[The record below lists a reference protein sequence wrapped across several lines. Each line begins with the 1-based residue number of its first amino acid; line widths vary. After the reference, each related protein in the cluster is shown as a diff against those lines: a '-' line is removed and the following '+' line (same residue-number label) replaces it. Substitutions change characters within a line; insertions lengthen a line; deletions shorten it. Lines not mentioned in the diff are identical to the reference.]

1 MAGKLAS
8 PVGVNAI
15 RPGPLVFIEDR
26 LSGDRFLAD
35 TGAAYSILP
44 GPASA
49 AGPRASTV
57 NGSRIATGGERKR
70 TVAFRDS
77 TGKQHS
83 FTFNFLVAVVEG
95 PILGN
100 DFFRHF
106 DFDVLPAAASIR
118 RGDGVL
124 FPGTLALSLS
134 HPVVAAVPGDIQPIL
149 CSFSDV
155 CSLDKAMPSPAVGV
169 QHVLST
175 TGPPVTSRF
184 RRLDQDKFKA
194 AKEIFSSWERDGV
207 IRRSS
212 SQWSSPLHMVRKKD
226 GSWRPCGDFRRL
238 NLVTTADKY
247 PVPNLADFSHHLED
261 CTIFSKLDLKNGY
274 LQVPLAAEAI
284 PKTALITPFGL
295 WEFLRM
301 PFGLKNAGMTFQ
313 RFMDQVFNGLNF
325 AFVYID
331 DVLVASRDRK
341 EHVQHLR
348 EVLGRLRTAG
358 LVLNVAKC
366 SFAQPTVEFLG
377 HTVSS
382 KGVQPLADKVKAL
395 REHSRPTTVK
405 ELQQFL
411 GLLNFYR
418 KFIPAAAQLLA
429 PLTEVL
435 KGAPSGQLKIQWSA
449 AMLAAFSAAK
459 SALSSAAELAHPS
472 SGAELALV
480 TDASATHVGAAL
492 HQRRRRGTSWEPL
505 GFFSRKLDKAQ
516 VSYSA
521 YDREL
526 LAVHSAIRFFRFQ
539 LEGRPFQI
547 WTDHQPLT
555 HALSRVSDP
564 WTPRQQRQLA
574 YIAEY
579 SSDIRFVPG
588 VDNVVADTLSRPP
601 SSPLAAILAG
611 IAQPPAASAGAAN
624 AVLPLQ
630 PPAAIMRAGP
640 LAVSSAGAPKPP
652 AASSAVSGTPPAA
665 TAAETPTSILS
676 FFRQQTPVQQLNP
689 GLPGALPSPP
699 CLASGVDWGALAA
712 AQRSCPD
719 VQQLAAN
726 PSLRVSAAQLGG
738 HMLMCDFS
746 TGVPRPLLPPV
757 FRAIAFAATHGL
769 AHPGIKATK
778 RLLSARWVWKS
789 MAVDSARWCRDCQAC
804 QRAKVTR
811 QPRAAVQSIPIPAR
825 RFTHLHVDL
834 VGPLPRSVEG
844 FTNLL
849 TIVDR
854 SSRWVEA
861 IPLLSITAE
870 AVADAFI
877 CGWIARFG
885 VPDHIT
891 SDRGTQFCSAIWA
904 ILARRLGYNHHFTT
918 AYHPQSNGMV
928 ERVHRQIKEALKA
941 RGAGSDWPS
950 HLPWVLLGLRSA
962 PKEDSNISSAEILYG
977 APLVL
982 PGQVGGVP
990 ETPAA
995 VFSEKIRAAPSSIA
1009 ARPAPAPA
1017 LDAAVPENLQDAVF
1031 VYVLAGG
1038 SKPPLKAAYSGPF
1051 AVVERNPKFFILD
1064 LGDRLESVSVDRLK
1078 PHAGQ
1083 SVFTPAVAPRRG
1095 RPPLSSAAPSKSPP
1109 GGE

>member
-1 MAGKLAS
+1 
-8 PVGVNAI
+8 
-15 RPGPLVFIEDR
+15 
-26 LSGDRFLAD
+26 
-35 TGAAYSILP
+35 
-44 GPASA
+44 
-49 AGPRASTV
+49 
-57 NGSRIATGGERKR
+57 
-70 TVAFRDS
+70 
-77 TGKQHS
+77 
-83 FTFNFLVAVVEG
+83 
-95 PILGN
+95 
-100 DFFRHF
+100 
-106 DFDVLPAAASIR
+106 
-118 RGDGVL
+118 
-124 FPGTLALSLS
+124 
-134 HPVVAAVPGDIQPIL
+134 
-149 CSFSDV
+149 
-155 CSLDKAMPSPAVGV
+155 
-169 QHVLST
+169 
-175 TGPPVTSRF
+175 
-184 RRLDQDKFKA
+184 
-194 AKEIFSSWERDGV
+194 
-207 IRRSS
+207 
-212 SQWSSPLHMVRKKD
+212 
-226 GSWRPCGDFRRL
+226 
-238 NLVTTADKY
+238 
-247 PVPNLADFSHHLED
+247 
-261 CTIFSKLDLKNGY
+261 
-274 LQVPLAAEAI
+274 
-284 PKTALITPFGL
+284 
-295 WEFLRM
+295 
-301 PFGLKNAGMTFQ
+301 
-313 RFMDQVFNGLNF
+313 
-325 AFVYID
+325 
-331 DVLVASRDRK
+331 
-341 EHVQHLR
+341 
-348 EVLGRLRTAG
+348 
-358 LVLNVAKC
+358 
-366 SFAQPTVEFLG
+366 
-377 HTVSS
+377 
-382 KGVQPLADKVKAL
+382 
-395 REHSRPTTVK
+395 
-405 ELQQFL
+405 
-411 GLLNFYR
+411 
-418 KFIPAAAQLLA
+418 
-429 PLTEVL
+429 
-435 KGAPSGQLKIQWSA
+435 
-449 AMLAAFSAAK
+449 
-459 SALSSAAELAHPS
+459 
-472 SGAELALV
+472 
-480 TDASATHVGAAL
+480 
-492 HQRRRRGTSWEPL
+492 
-505 GFFSRKLDKAQ
+505 
-516 VSYSA
+516 
-521 YDREL
+521 
-526 LAVHSAIRFFRFQ
+526 
-539 LEGRPFQI
+539 
-547 WTDHQPLT
+547 
-555 HALSRVSDP
+555 
-564 WTPRQQRQLA
+564 
-574 YIAEY
+574 
-579 SSDIRFVPG
+579 
-588 VDNVVADTLSRPP
+588 
-601 SSPLAAILAG
+601 
-611 IAQPPAASAGAAN
+611 
-624 AVLPLQ
+624 
-630 PPAAIMRAGP
+630 
-640 LAVSSAGAPKPP
+640 
-652 AASSAVSGTPPAA
+652 
-665 TAAETPTSILS
+665 
-676 FFRQQTPVQQLNP
+676 
-689 GLPGALPSPP
+689 
-699 CLASGVDWGALAA
+699 
-712 AQRSCPD
+712 
-719 VQQLAAN
+719 
-726 PSLRVSAAQLGG
+726 
-738 HMLMCDFS
+738 MCDFS